1 VIDHVGFEVSDLD
14 RAARFYD
21 GVFFALGWRRMHTTA
36 HALAWGVDFPQFW
49 LTARGD
55 PEPGYGHVALRA
67 TGRRA
72 VDAAHAAGV
81 EGGGS
86 DDGAPGPRPR
96 YGAAYYAGYLRD
108 PDGLRVEICSPGY

>member
-1 VIDHVGFEVSDLD
+1 VIDHVGFEVSDLE

-21 GVFFALGWRRMHTTA
+21 GVFFALGWRRMHTTE

-49 LTARGD
+49 LTARAESA
-55 PEPGYGHVALRA
+55 PAYGHIALRA
-67 TGRRA
+67 TGRVA
-72 VDAAHAAGV
+72 VDAAHAAGL

-86 DDGAPGPRPR
+86 DDGAPGPRPH
-96 YGAAYYAGYLRD
+96 YGAAYYAAYLRD